1 MFNNAKIFVLCI
13 AAVALSSGVRAEQ
26 EVAQTLIGGPGLVG
40 VGIPGVAS
48 VGVGGLGV
56 YGPGVYGPGVYGP
69 GAYGPGVYGP
79 GVYGPG
85 VGYNGA
91 APAYPSAN
99 RGASASASAT
109 ANAYRKLRSEQE

>member
-1 MFNNAKIFVLCI
+1 MFNNAKIFVLCV

-69 GAYGPGVYGP
+69 GVYGP

-99 RGASASASAT
+99 RGATASASAT
-109 ANAYRKLRSEQE
+109 ANAYRKLRSEEE

>member
-1 MFNNAKIFVLCI
+1 MFNNAKIFVLCV
-13 AAVALSSGVRAEQ
+13 AAVALSSGVRRAR
-26 EVAQTLIGGPGLVG
+26 GLVG

-69 GAYGPGVYGP
+69 G
-79 GVYGPG
+79 VYGPG

-99 RGASASASAT
+99 RGATASASAT
-109 ANAYRKLRSEQE
+109 ANAYRKLRSEEE

>member
-1 MFNNAKIFVLCI
+1 MLSNAKIFVLCI
-13 AAVALSSGVRAEQ
+13 AAVALSSAVRAEQ
-26 EVAQTLIGGPGLVG
+26 EVAQTLIGGPGLLG
-40 VGIPGVAS
+40 VGIPGIAS

-69 GAYGPGVYGP
+69 GAYGP

>member
-56 YGPGVYGPGVYGP
+56 YG
-69 GAYGPGVYGP
+69 
-79 GVYGPG
+79 
-85 VGYNGA
+85 
-91 APAYPSAN
+91 
-99 RGASASASAT
+99 
-109 ANAYRKLRSEQE
+109 